1 METKDILL
9 LGVKRT
15 IIAFQRST
23 GVELWRREIGE
34 GLLSGSNFVSLQAD
48 EQHVFAHTSGE
59 LHCLDL
65 QTGTPLWND
74 KLSGLG
80 YGVATLAFPDGS
92 TNTTAAAQE
101 KLRQDAA
108 RRRSASSGQSVH

>member
-23 GVELWRREIGE
+23 GVELWRIELGG
-34 GLLSGSNFVSLQAD
+34 GLLSGSDFVSLQAD
-48 EQHVFAHTSGE
+48 EQRVFAHTSGE
-59 LHCLDL
+59 LYCLDL
-65 QTGTPLWND
+65 QTGEPLWSD

-80 YGVATLAFPDGS
+80 YDVATLAFPNGS
-92 TNTTAAAQE
+92 TNATEAAQE
-101 KLRQDAA
+101 KRRQDEAQ
-108 RRRSASSGQSVH
+108 RRSSSASAGH